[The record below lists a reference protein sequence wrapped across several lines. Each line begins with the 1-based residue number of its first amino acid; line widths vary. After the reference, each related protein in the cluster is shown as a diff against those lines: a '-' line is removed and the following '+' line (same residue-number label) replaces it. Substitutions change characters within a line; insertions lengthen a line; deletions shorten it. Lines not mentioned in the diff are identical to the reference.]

1 MLDYKELI
9 KNFKEEDFKLKR
21 VNLHVHTDYSDGEG
35 DFDEL
40 VEQAEAK
47 NYNYIAITDHNTM
60 KGYSERNSAVSP
72 VLIPGVEFEY
82 GAGMCSCIFWL
93 MELIRKIR
101 NLKNFSLKIRLKQN
115 GILSGLSQKEI

>member
-40 VEQAEAK
+40 VRSK
-47 NYNYIAITDHNTM
+47 PCI
-60 KGYSERNSAVSP
+60 NS
-72 VLIPGVEFEY
+72 G
-82 GAGMCSCIFWL
+82 G
-93 MELIRKIR
+93 
-101 NLKNFSLKIRLKQN
+101 
-115 GILSGLSQKEI
+115 

>member
-40 VEQAEAK
+40 VRPVSYTHLEHTYFQILALSALFL
-47 NYNYIAITDHNTM
+47 
-60 KGYSERNSAVSP
+60 KG
-72 VLIPGVEFEY
+72 F
-82 GAGMCSCIFWL
+82 
-93 MELIRKIR
+93 
-101 NLKNFSLKIRLKQN
+101 RLN
-115 GILSGLSQKEI
+115 V